1 MSQDTLLAGRTT
13 QCPQCG
19 ASIEITPDA
28 IIFVCQ
34 YCGWAGSPDGLEAKG
49 YSMLPPLPRTQI
61 EEKATQFL
69 KSKLHE
75 SFVQSSI
82 TEAKYIAIPFWR
94 IMVWAHTRFN
104 GYATRTK
111 TQTYYVGKQAMTR
124 SYTVYVPTQGEWT
137 DQIEFKTVA
146 RKNAVF
152 FGLDEITAMIGRS
165 EAVPLDPKVL
175 IAQKMQVLDIEIS
188 VEEADDSARNH
199 AEDQH
204 LHRAQSQTSKLY
216 DCHTDTR
223 IASGSLTL
231 YPVYNLGYEFEG
243 RTYRM
248 ALDGATGEVVKAELP
263 MTRGLRLTYAAVG
276 YIALGAFTLAAFI
289 LSLSA
294 QTQSIAPFAA
304 VGSILAAIPLYFA
317 TASQRTK
324 RKKA

>member
-1 MSQDTLLAGRTT
+1 M

-34 YCGWAGSPDGLEAKG
+34 YCGWTGSPDGLEAKG
-49 YSMLPPLPRTQI
+49 YSMLTPLPRAQI

-69 KSKLHE
+69 KSKLHGGF
-75 SFVQSSI
+75 SQSSI
-82 TEAKYIAIPFWR
+82 TEAKYLAIPFWR
-94 IMVWAHTRFN
+94 IMVWAHTSFN

-137 DQIEFKTVA
+137 DQIEFKAVA

-152 FGLDEITAMIGRS
+152 FGLDEITARVGQVEVI
-165 EAVPLDPKVL
+165 PLDPKVL

-188 VEEADDSARNH
+188 VEEADESAKNH

-204 LHRAQSQTSKLY
+204 LHKAQSKTSKLY
-216 DCHTDTR
+216 DCNTDTR

-231 YPVYNLGYEFEG
+231 YPVYNLGYQFEG

-248 ALDGATGEVVKAELP
+248 TLTGQQE
-263 MTRGLRLTYAAVG
+263 RL
-276 YIALGAFTLAAFI
+276 
-289 LSLSA
+289 
-294 QTQSIAPFAA
+294 
-304 VGSILAAIPLYFA
+304 
-317 TASQRTK
+317 
-324 RKKA
+324 